1 MLQRIRISARFVL
14 ALTLVTI
21 CGFRTLPRLAAQ
33 TATATILGSVTDMSG
48 SAVPGAMV
56 TVKNIATGSTESAT
70 SDAQGRYRV
79 AELAVGDYQVE
90 ASKTGFAQVVHTGI
104 TLTVGAQAVVDLAL
118 PVGQQ
123 TQTVTVESQV
133 SQVETTNGAVGSLTD
148 PTQMKELPLNG
159 RNFEQLIQLAPG
171 VQTYNAFN
179 ASALQG
185 RGTLYSVAGARPS
198 GQAILL
204 DDENMQG
211 FSNRGIGSISGSS
224 LGVESIGEFQ
234 TLTNS
239 YGAQFAGNGAV
250 INAVSKS
257 GTNSYHGTFYEFFR
271 NDKLDA
277 DSFFHASNGLKQEL
291 RKNQYGASLG
301 GPLKKDKLFF
311 FANFEGVQ
319 QNLGETKVALVPAC
333 NLPNVCVPPASLPAA
348 TRTAIINT
356 LAIFPLPDPG
366 TVGSNNIGTSV
377 QTAVQPSNENY
388 VLGRMDYNLS
398 AKDSVFGRY
407 LSDKANL
414 TEPFGGGNPGGGPLN
429 FWTEFGHSHN
439 QFLTV
444 EERHLVSATLVN
456 VFRASFARQVSS
468 ATQPGTVTVNGTQ
481 PLQFFP
487 GRGFGDGGV
496 QITGLSNLGEDLVI
510 PFLQNQNRFT
520 EADDILWTKGAHSIR
535 FGVAISRWQTNHYLA
550 TKQEPIWAYQG
561 GLASFVNTGLAT
573 TLTGVNYNAAGVLY
587 ANRDFREF
595 DFTPYVQ
602 DDWKV
607 SNRLSVNLGVRWS
620 PMTNPVDVHNQL
632 YAVTNFATATTLT
645 NVDHPFVKNPS
656 LRTFDPRIGFAYD
669 PFGDHKT
676 SIRAGFG
683 IFHQP
688 IVPGDYVSGFHNA
701 YPWTQSVVNSALY
714 PTPFVGNVLTQLTLT
729 TGWAYRTSETPY
741 NMQYN
746 LNVQR
751 ELTAGTVLMVAFVG
765 SRGVKLLSAIEDNPF
780 PATVD
785 SSGVYHF
792 GVNPNCATT
801 ALGSTRVNCVL
812 GSFSDNTNLGD
823 SRNNTMQATLNR
835 HFSKN
840 VQAQLAYTHSVCVDD
855 IGGGGGG
862 GNTSNSGGNAGAVN
876 SPSNPYNVL
885 ADKGLC
891 GFDIR
896 DTLRVNGLWS
906 LPFHGNR
913 LIEGWQISGIES
925 AYGGVPV
932 NITSGVSRAYI
943 QSPDRPNYVGG
954 CAVQQGIVTA
964 WFNPNCFTLQ
974 PITGTLGNLGR
985 DVARGPGFLGTDLA
999 VLKDTKIRESMN
1011 LQFRAEL
1018 FNMFNRANFGLPVAT
1033 VFSSATGGPIG
1044 PNGVALPLPNSQFGR
1059 ITSIVGTPRQIQL
1072 ALKLTF

>member
-1 MLQRIRISARFVL
+1 MRKEIRIQAHFVF
-14 ALTLVTI
+14 ALLLLSV
-21 CGFRTLPRLAAQ
+21 CGIAHLSAQ
-33 TATATILGSVTDMSG
+33 TATATIFGSVTDMSG
-48 SAVPGAMV
+48 SAVPDAMI
-56 TVKNIATGSTESAT
+56 TVKNVATGSTESAT

-79 AELAVGDYQVE
+79 AELAVGDYQVD
-90 ASKTGFAQVVHTGI
+90 ASKAGFAQVVHRGI

-148 PTQMKELPLNG
+148 STQMKDLPLNG

-185 RGTLYSVAGARPS
+185 RGTLYSVAGARPA
-198 GQAILL
+198 GQAILM

-250 INAVSKS
+250 VSAVSKS
-257 GTNSYHGTFYEFFR
+257 GTNAFHGSLYEFFR
-271 NDKLDA
+271 NDAMDA
-277 DSFFHASNGLKQEL
+277 DSFFHATTGVKQEL
-291 RKNQYGASLG
+291 RKNQFGGSLG

-311 FANFEGVQ
+311 FANYEGVQ
-319 QNLGETKVALVPAC
+319 QVLGETKVALVPGCPAAC
-333 NLPNVCVPPASLPAA
+333 NPPASLAAA

-377 QTAVQPSNENY
+377 QTGIQPSNENY
-388 VLGRMDYNLS
+388 VLGRGDYNFS
-398 AKDSVFGRY
+398 SKDSIFARY

-439 QFLTV
+439 QFLTT

-456 VFRASFARQVSS
+456 LFRASFTRQVSN
-468 ATQPGTVTVNGTQ
+468 ATQPGTVTVNGVQ

-487 GRGFGDGGV
+487 GRGLDDGGV
-496 QITGLSNLGEDLVI
+496 QISGLSNLGEDLVI
-510 PFLQNQNRFT
+510 PFVQNQNRFT
-520 EADDILWTKGAHSIR
+520 FADDLLWTKGAHSLR
-535 FGVAISRWQTNHYLA
+535 FGFSVARFQTNHYLA
-550 TKQEPIWAYQG
+550 TKENPIWTFQSGFA
-561 GLASFVNTGLAT
+561 AFVNTGVAT
-573 TLTGVNYNAAGVLY
+573 NVAGVNYNAGGVLY
-587 ANRDFREF
+587 ADRDFRET
-595 DFTPYVQ
+595 DFIGYVQ

-607 SNRLSVNLGVRWS
+607 SKKLTVNFGLRYS
-620 PMTNPVDVHNQL
+620 PFTNPVDAHNQL
-632 YAVTNFATATTLT
+632 YAVTNFATATNVT
-645 NVDHPFVKNPS
+645 NVPHPFVSNPS
-656 LRTFDPRIGFAYD
+656 LKTFDPRIGFAFD
-669 PFGDHKT
+669 PFADHKT

-701 YPWTQSVVNSALY
+701 YPWTQSVENSALY
-714 PTPFVGNVLTQLTLT
+714 PNTFTGNVLTQLTLT
-729 TGWAYRTSETPY
+729 TGWAYRTDETPY
-741 NMQYN
+741 NIQYN
-746 LNVQR
+746 FNIQR
-751 ELTAGTVLMVAFVG
+751 ELPGGTVLMVAYVG

-780 PATVD
+780 PVTVNN
-785 SSGVYHF
+785 GVYTF
-792 GVNPNCATT
+792 GLNPACPTAAT
-801 ALGSTRVNCVL
+801 GSERVNCAL
-812 GSFSDNTNLGD
+812 GSFSDNTNIGD
-823 SRNNTMQATLNR
+823 SHYNSLQVTANR
-835 HFSKN
+835 RFAKSLQ
-840 VQAQLAYTHSVCVDD
+840 VQAAYTYSVCIDD
-855 IGGGGGG
+855 DGGGGGG
-862 GNTSNSGGNAGAVN
+862 GNTTNSGGSSAATTT
-876 SPSNPYNVL
+876 PENPYNV
-885 ADKGLC
+885 AYDKGFC

-896 DTLRVNGLWS
+896 NTLRVNGVWS

-913 LIEGWQISGIES
+913 LVEGWQISGIES

-932 NITSGVSRAYI
+932 NITTGVSRAYT
-943 QSPDRPNYVGG
+943 QSPDRPNLVSG
-954 CAVQQGIVTA
+954 CQVQEGVVTQ
-964 WFNPNCFTLQ
+964 WFNPACFALQ
-974 PITGTLGNLGR
+974 PAGTLGDLGR
-985 DVARGPGFLGTDLA
+985 DVARGPGLVTTDLA

-1011 LQFRAEL
+1011 LQFRAEF
-1018 FNMFNRANFGLPVAT
+1018 FNLLNRANFGLPVAT
-1033 VFSSATGGPIG
+1033 AFSSATGP
-1044 PNGVALPLPNSQFGR
+1044 VVNSQFGK
-1059 ITSIVGTPRQIQL
+1059 ITSIVGTPRQVQL